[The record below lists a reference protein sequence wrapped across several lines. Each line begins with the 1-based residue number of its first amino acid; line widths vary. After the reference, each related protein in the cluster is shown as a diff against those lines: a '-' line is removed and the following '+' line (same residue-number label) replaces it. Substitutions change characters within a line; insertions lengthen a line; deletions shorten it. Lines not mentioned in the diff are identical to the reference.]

1 MTLAC
6 CAKPEKPA
14 DMRGLR
20 GPASRGG
27 QAGAGRAGL
36 GGQPLLSDPRV
47 DPEFPQPGGQ
57 SGGPRG
63 MPAVGP
69 APAAPW
75 CSQLVCL
82 YLYCRQAGVDAD
94 EQQSHVRP
102 EQIQR
107 SSMKSVFEVGLN
119 R

>member
-1 MTLAC
+1 
-6 CAKPEKPA
+6 
-14 DMRGLR
+14 
-20 GPASRGG
+20 
-27 QAGAGRAGL
+27 
-36 GGQPLLSDPRV
+36 
-47 DPEFPQPGGQ
+47 
-57 SGGPRG
+57 

-69 APAAPW
+69 APAASW

-107 SSMKSVFEVGLN
+107 SSTKPAFEVGLN